1 MLKKLGYATLI
12 AFGGLAALALVWW
25 LIAAITGLMWE
36 QAGYSVWRSYEVG
49 MSPMSR
55 SGQVFSLIWVAICFG
70 VAAFTSYD
78 EDENSLPGVL
88 ITVTAVVACVSF
100 ILMAM
105 PAGFVTGTDSK
116 LEAAPFVRSVSIEYA
131 DKDAPPRILARLL
144 EGGHDVGPAKI
155 VAGKPTNYLASGFEE
170 RPASLAGAQRIMS
183 ERATGSSKADILDD
197 TYAYISDR
205 EGKGKWTAIRDG
217 EGKRIH
223 IDSIVEWNGDAE
235 KVHQCRFEGKN
246 RLDAAITGEYANSL
260 SDRIREQVSANV
272 YWGLSDVYGYCDTHD
287 NPVIV
292 IPVKTDRWNGSRSIE
307 VPAGVIVVRG
317 SESGSPAIE
326 YKRSVK
332 SGEIPGPV
340 YPISVATKQREM
352 VNWAAGR
359 KWYSNDAFGFEP
371 VNIDANAENP
381 ADYNLR
387 SQEDGRMYF
396 VTPLTAKGTRSQ
408 VIQAVSF
415 VPSDTVTYGQL
426 NTIRVQVHGDEDGNA
441 LTEQDLERRARDIL
455 RKLDPAFLNEGQK
468 GRLEEFIPGEDGN
481 WVVFATQSGQPRYL
495 LRIRPGQ
502 LDQAVELNGGEIGRV
517 LIDGTEDELAVPGET
532 PTPGESDEELSALT
546 DAELQAQIDAT
557 IDELSQ
563 LSAEERSRRT
573 ASASGN

>member
-1 MLKKLGYATLI
+1 MGYATLI
-12 AFGGLAALALVWW
+12 ALGGLAALALVWW
-25 LIAAITGLMWE
+25 LIAAIAGLMWD
-36 QAGYSVWRSYEVG
+36 QAGFSAWRAYMVAV
-49 MSPMSR
+49 SPMSR
-55 SGQVFSLIWVAICFG
+55 SGQVLSLVWVAICYG
-70 VAAFTSYD
+70 VAAFASYD
-78 EDENSLPGVL
+78 EDENPVPGVL
-88 ITVTAVVACVSF
+88 ITVAAVVVCIGMIVSS
-100 ILMAM
+100 M
-105 PAGFVTGTDSK
+105 TTDSK

-144 EGGHDVGPAKI
+144 EGRHDVGPARV
-155 VAGKPTNYLASGFEE
+155 VAGVPISYLASGFEE
-170 RPASLAGAQRIMS
+170 RPASLAGAQRITS

-205 EGKGKWTAIRDG
+205 EGGGRWTAIRDG
-217 EGKRIH
+217 NGKRIH
-223 IDSIVEWNGDAE
+223 IDSIVEWSGDAE
-235 KVHQCRFEGKN
+235 QVHQCRFEGKN
-246 RLDAAITGEYANSL
+246 RLDAAITGNFANSL
-260 SDRIREQVSANV
+260 SDRIREQVGASV
-272 YWGLSDVYGYCDTHD
+272 YWSLSDVYGYCDTDD

-292 IPVKTDRWNGSRSIE
+292 MPVKMDRWNGSRSIE
-307 VPAGVIVVRG
+307 MPAGVIVVRG
-317 SESGSPAIE
+317 SESGSPVIE
-326 YKRSVK
+326 YKRSVE

-352 VNWAAGR
+352 VNWSAGR
-359 KWYSNDAFGFEP
+359 KWHNNDAFGFEP
-371 VNIDANAENP
+371 VDIDANAENP

-408 VIQAVSF
+408 VIQAISF

-426 NTIRVQVHGDEDGNA
+426 NTIRVQVHGDEDGDV

-455 RKLDPAFLNEGQK
+455 RRVDPAFLNEGQR

-502 LDQAVELNGGEIGRV
+502 LDQAVELDGGEIGRV
-517 LIDGTEDELAVPGET
+517 LIDGSEDDPGA
-532 PTPGESDEELSALT
+532 PGESPAPGEPDEELSNMT
-546 DAELQAQIDAT
+546 DAELRAKIDAA
-557 IDELSQ
+557 IDELAR

-573 ASASGN
+573 QPTSGN

>member
-1 MLKKLGYATLI
+1 MLKKMGYATLI
-12 AFGGLAALALVWW
+12 ALGGLAALALVWW
-25 LIAAITGLMWE
+25 LIAAIAGLMWD
-36 QAGYSVWRSYEVG
+36 QAGFSAWRAYMVAV
-49 MSPMSR
+49 SPMSR
-55 SGQVFSLIWVAICFG
+55 SGQVLSLVWVAICYG
-70 VAAFTSYD
+70 VAAFASYD
-78 EDENSLPGVL
+78 EDENPVPGVL
-88 ITVTAVVACVSF
+88 ITVAAVVVCIGMIVSS
-100 ILMAM
+100 M
-105 PAGFVTGTDSK
+105 TTDSK

-144 EGGHDVGPAKI
+144 EGRHDVGPARV
-155 VAGKPTNYLASGFEE
+155 VAGVPISYLASGFEE
-170 RPASLAGAQRIMS
+170 RPASLAGAQRITS

-205 EGKGKWTAIRDG
+205 EGGGRWTAIRDG
-217 EGKRIH
+217 NGKRIH
-223 IDSIVEWNGDAE
+223 IDSIVEWSGDAE
-235 KVHQCRFEGKN
+235 QVHQCRFEGKN
-246 RLDAAITGEYANSL
+246 RLDAAITGNFANSL
-260 SDRIREQVSANV
+260 SDRIREQVGASV
-272 YWGLSDVYGYCDTHD
+272 YWSLSDVYGYCDTDD

-292 IPVKTDRWNGSRSIE
+292 MPVKMDRWNGSRSIE
-307 VPAGVIVVRG
+307 MPAGVIVVRG
-317 SESGSPAIE
+317 SESGSPVIE
-326 YKRSVK
+326 YKRSVE

-352 VNWAAGR
+352 VNWSAGR
-359 KWYSNDAFGFEP
+359 KWHNNDAFGFEP
-371 VNIDANAENP
+371 VDIDANAENP

-408 VIQAVSF
+408 VIQAISF

-426 NTIRVQVHGDEDGNA
+426 NTIRVQVHGDEDGDV

-455 RKLDPAFLNEGQK
+455 RRVDPAFLNEGQR

-502 LDQAVELNGGEIGRV
+502 LDQAVELDGGEIGRV
-517 LIDGTEDELAVPGET
+517 LIDGSEDDPGA
-532 PTPGESDEELSALT
+532 PGESPAPGEPDEELSNMT
-546 DAELQAQIDAT
+546 DAELRAKIDAA
-557 IDELSQ
+557 IDELAR

-573 ASASGN
+573 QPTSGN

>member
-1 MLKKLGYATLI
+1 MLKKMGYATLI
-12 AFGGLAALALVWW
+12 ALGGLAALALVWW
-25 LIAAITGLMWE
+25 LIAAIAGLMWD
-36 QAGYSVWRSYEVG
+36 QAGFSAWRAYMVG
-49 MSPMSR
+49 VSPMSR
-55 SGQVFSLIWVAICFG
+55 SGQVLSLVWVAICFG
-70 VAAFTSYD
+70 VAAFASYD
-78 EDENSLPGVL
+78 EDENPVPGVL
-88 ITVTAVVACVSF
+88 ITVAAVVVCIGMIVSS
-100 ILMAM
+100 M
-105 PAGFVTGTDSK
+105 TTDSK

-144 EGGHDVGPAKI
+144 EGQHDVGPARI
-155 VAGKPTNYLASGFEE
+155 VAGEPINYLASGFEE

-205 EGKGKWTAIRDG
+205 EGGGRWTGIRDG
-217 EGKRIH
+217 NGKRIH

-235 KVHQCRFEGKN
+235 QVHQCRFEGKN
-246 RLDAAITGEYANSL
+246 RLDAAITGNFANSL
-260 SDRIREQVSANV
+260 SDRIREQVGASV
-272 YWGLSDVYGYCDTHD
+272 YWSLSDVYGYCDTDD

-292 IPVKTDRWNGSRSIE
+292 MPVKMDRWNGSRSIE
-307 VPAGVIVVRG
+307 MPAGVIVVRG

-326 YKRSVK
+326 YKRSVE

-352 VNWAAGR
+352 VNWSAGR
-359 KWYSNDAFGFEP
+359 KWHNNDAFGFEP
-371 VNIDANAENP
+371 VDIDANAENP

-408 VIQAVSF
+408 VIQAISF

-426 NTIRVQVHGDEDGNA
+426 NTIRVQVHGDEDGDV

-455 RKLDPAFLNEGQK
+455 RRVDPAFLNEGQR

-502 LDQAVELNGGEIGRV
+502 LDQAVELDGGEIGRV
-517 LIDGTEDELAVPGET
+517 LIDGSEDDPGVPGES
-532 PTPGESDEELSALT
+532 PAPGESDEELSNMT
-546 DAELQAQIDAT
+546 DAELRAKIDAT
-557 IDELSQ
+557 IDELAR

-573 ASASGN
+573 QPTSGN